1 MTAPTAAPW
10 VLRCPVCSTP
20 VPDRAHPGT
29 ACAGCGLPAAGHA
42 GVVVG
47 RIGATLAELHRDR
60 DALLA
65 TLRAHATTPSPT
77 GPHPAG
83 PHPADPA
90 GAPGPDPR
98 SAVRRPP
105 PPGPA
110 AAAAGW
116 APPAGPPV
124 PGPAPV
130 PRRRVSPQ
138 QVLVGLG
145 SLLVVAAAMALV
157 AVGWTRLGLGFQ
169 ATVMSTATA
178 AAAGASAWA
187 ARRGLRAT
195 EEALAATAAALLLVD
210 VAAARALGL
219 AGLDAVPLHAYAA
232 AALASVTVVAA
243 GLAAAT
249 RSTLVWP
256 AVALLAAQP
265 VLPLALG
272 GHADGVAGVVALL
285 ALGAADAA
293 VAGRLPRWSA
303 EVARLLSAVAATGGS
318 VLAVGLAWT
327 APAVEG
333 ATATAVL
340 TGAAAGV
347 VRLVVRA
354 AGRGRTVPVPAPVA
368 GLAAVPALALAGLA
382 QPAGAV
388 AAPLLALVGLAL
400 ATVCVLVWASPL
412 ARELA
417 GGPAAALVVVGTVQ
431 LDQADR
437 PAALALVALAATVP
451 AALAA
456 VLHPAARV
464 PAVAATLLLPGAAVL
479 TARHGGVLAAPAAGL
494 LLAVLG
500 AAALGLAAV
509 RLGRPEERAAA
520 LTAPV
525 LGLAA
530 AVTGGSVGAWGQVGA
545 QLALVGAAG
554 LAYAVAGRRVVTG
567 WVALAD
573 LVVATWVALAGAAVV
588 TVEAYSLP
596 LAAALLVAAAPQL
609 RRAPSWQGWGP
620 ALVAGF
626 APSVVAALGTGDD
639 ARTLLVVL
647 AGVVAVVAGTL
658 THRQAPFV
666 VGAVAAG
673 LVGAVEVA
681 PWVGRLESWVPLG
694 AAGLLLLVLGASYE
708 RRRQQAREAVAWVS
722 DLR

>member
-1 MTAPTAAPW
+1 MSAPTAAPW

-65 TLRAHATTPSPT
+65 ALRAHATAPSSS
-77 GPHPAG
+77 PA
-83 PHPADPA
+83 PAPQPLAPQPPAPPRPAA
-90 GAPGPDPR
+90 GAP
-98 SAVRRPP
+98 
-105 PPGPA
+105 
-110 AAAAGW
+110 GW
-116 APPAGPPV
+116 APPAGPP
-124 PGPAPV
+124 PAPPV
-130 PRRRVSPQ
+130 PPSAVPPAGTPRRRISPQ

-169 ATVMSTATA
+169 ATVMATATA

-195 EEALAATAAALLLVD
+195 EEGLAATAAALLLVD
-210 VAAARALGL
+210 VTAARALGL

-232 AALASVTVVAA
+232 GALALVTVLAA
-243 GLAAAT
+243 GLGAAT

-272 GHADGVAGVVALL
+272 EHVVGVAGVVALL
-285 ALGAADAA
+285 ALAAADAV

-303 EVARLLSAVAATGGS
+303 DVARLLAAVAAACGS
-318 VLAVGLAWT
+318 LLAVALAWT
-327 APAVEG
+327 APAAEG
-333 ATATAVL
+333 AAATAVL
-340 TGAAAGV
+340 TAAAAAV
-347 VRLVVRA
+347 VVLVVRWA
-354 AGRGRTVPVPAPVA
+354 RRGGTVPLPAPVA
-368 GLAAVPALALAGLA
+368 GLAGVPALALAGLV

-388 AAPLLALVGLAL
+388 AAPLLALVGVAL
-400 ATVCVLVWASPL
+400 ATVCVLVWPVPL
-412 ARELA
+412 ARELT
-417 GGPAAALVVVGTVQ
+417 GGPAVVLAAVGTVQ
-431 LDQADR
+431 LDDADR

-451 AALAA
+451 AVLTAL
-456 VLHPAARV
+456 LRRPARV
-464 PAVAATLLLPGAAVL
+464 PAVATALLLPGAAVL
-479 TARHGGVLAAPAAGL
+479 AAREGAVLGAPVAGL
-494 LLAVLG
+494 LLALLG
-500 AAALGLAAV
+500 AAALGLATV
-509 RLGRPEERAAA
+509 RLGRQEERAAA

-530 AVTGGSVGAWGQVGA
+530 AVTGASVGAWGQVGA

-596 LAAALLVAAAPQL
+596 LAGALLVAAAPQL

-620 ALVAGF
+620 ALVVGF
-626 APSVVAALGTGDD
+626 APSVVAALGTGDP
-639 ARTLLVVL
+639 ARTALVVV
-647 AGVVAVVAGTL
+647 AGAVAVVAGTL

-666 VGAVAAG
+666 VGAVSAG
-673 LVGAVEVA
+673 LVGAVELA
-681 PWVGRLESWVPLG
+681 PWVARLDSWVPLG
-694 AAGLLLLVLGASYE
+694 AAGLLLLVVGASYE

>member
-20 VPDRAHPGT
+20 VPHGSHPGT
-29 ACAGCGLPAAGHA
+29 ACGGCGLPAAGHA

-65 TLRAHATTPSPT
+65 TLRTHAARPA
-77 GPHPAG
+77 PAG
-83 PHPADPA
+83 DPRPAPA
-90 GAPGPDPR
+90 PAPAAPGR
-98 SAVRRPP
+98 S
-105 PPGPA
+105 
-110 AAAAGW
+110 W

-124 PGPAPV
+124 PPAPPTQLPPAPLDPGPASPG
-130 PRRRVSPQ
+130 RRISPQ

-195 EEALAATAAALLLVD
+195 EEALATTAAALLLVD
-210 VAAARALGL
+210 VTAARALGL

-232 AALASVTVVAA
+232 GSLALVALAATTL
-243 GLAAAT
+243 GAAT

-272 GHADGVAGVVALL
+272 EHADGVAGVVALL

-303 EVARLLSAVAATGGS
+303 DVARLLSVLAAAGGSLLAVA
-318 VLAVGLAWT
+318 LAWT
-327 APAVEG
+327 STPLEG
-333 ATATAVL
+333 AAATAVL
-340 TGAAAGV
+340 TAAAAGTGL
-347 VRLVVRA
+347 LVVRRA
-354 AGRGRTVPVPAPVA
+354 VAGAVPPVPAPVA
-368 GLAAVPALALAGLA
+368 GLAAVPALALAGLV

-388 AAPLLALVGLAL
+388 AAPLLALVGVAL
-400 ATVCVLVWASPL
+400 ATVTVLVWCSPL
-412 ARELA
+412 ARELV
-417 GGPAAALVVVGTVQ
+417 GGPAAVLAVVGTVQ
-431 LDQADR
+431 LDAADR

-451 AALAA
+451 AALTA
-456 VLHPAARV
+456 VLHGAARA
-464 PAVAATLLLPGAAVL
+464 PAVVTTLLLPGAAVL
-479 TARHGGVLAAPAAGL
+479 LARHGGVLEPSVAGL

-500 AAALGLAAV
+500 AAALGLATM

-525 LGLAA
+525 LGVAA
-530 AVTGGSVGAWGQVGA
+530 AMTGGSVGAWGQVGA

-554 LAYAVAGRRVVTG
+554 LAYAVAGRRRVTG

-573 LVVATWVALAGAAVV
+573 LVVATWVALAGAAVA

-596 LAAALLVAAAPQL
+596 LAVALLVAAAPRL
-609 RRAPSWQGWGP
+609 RRSPSWEGWGP
-620 ALVAGF
+620 ALVVGF
-626 APSVVAALGTGDD
+626 APSVVAAVGTGDPV
-639 ARTLLVVL
+639 RTALVVL

-673 LVGAVEVA
+673 LVGAVELA
-681 PWVGRLESWVPLG
+681 PWVARLESWVPLG